1 MYNVDPVASVRYSWC
16 TMCILSRCSL
26 MYNMYPIEI
35 IPDVLPPLPLNAPH
49 RRLPSCWL
57 PARAFHLLFTCSWG
71 SDPLFSFVSL
81 SFFLCCFSNF
91 TSTYWFLAKSSAFWT
106 SFIASPNFET
116 INGSKPRVA
125 INTVRCTKSVE
136 HPFLGL
142 SKTNRYNQLHFQ
154 VHLYCRQIMHTKCIY
169 RDTRTVYFCKSTKQ
183 YVGTR
188 VGIDC
193 ILVHF
198 VHFCKSMK
206 RYVGT
211 IVGIDCILPPLLSL
225 I

>member
-26 MYNMYPIEI
+26 MYNMYPIKI

-57 PARAFHLLFTCSWG
+57 PARAFHLLLTCSWV
-71 SDPLFSFVSL
+71 SDPLFSFVSP
-81 SFFLCCFSNF
+81 SFFLSLLFLNF
-91 TSTYWFLAKSSAFWT
+91 YFNILVSGKKLCLLNIFYCVSEFW
-106 SFIASPNFET
+106 N
-116 INGSKPRVA
+116 NGSKPRVA

-193 ILVHF
+193 ILVHS

>member
-1 MYNVDPVASVRYSWC
+1 MYCHRSLLTLPIGASLVVDCPRVPSTFSSLALEARTHC
-16 TMCILSRCSL
+16 LALCLSLFLS
-26 MYNMYPIEI
+26 
-35 IPDVLPPLPLNAPH
+35 
-49 RRLPSCWL
+49 
-57 PARAFHLLFTCSWG
+57 LLFLKSYFNI
-71 SDPLFSFVSL
+71 LVSGKK
-81 SFFLCCFSNF
+81 LCLLNIFYCVSE
-91 TSTYWFLAKSSAFWT
+91 FW
-106 SFIASPNFET
+106 N
-116 INGSKPRVA
+116 NGSKPRVA

-154 VHLYCRQIMHTKCIY
+154 VHLYCRQTIHTKCTY